1 VVKYEIRGDWS
12 QTVVCRLDAHQE
24 LLGEL
29 GRFLWKSPN
38 IQMEVGPR
46 SRWIKDP
53 SQGRG
58 LLGRALS
65 TAAGSGKRPAARDS
79 LPLQHFTVIQDTGLC
94 AFTGIVPGEIR
105 TIESDGT
112 SEWTVRRGSLVAAE
126 GTLRIAGRNSRP
138 TGPAG
143 NGFDGD
149 RFTGP
154 GTLFIGANGH
164 FIDLNPESQ
173 GGVVQVDPGRVV
185 AWDDQVAYSIES
197 VAGMRGEHIPVA
209 TIKGDGKVILQTGS
223 GVVGRESPG
232 APKAEMAT

>member
-1 VVKYEIRGDWS
+1 MVKYEIRGDWS
-12 QTVVCRLDAHQE
+12 QSVLCRLDAHQE
-24 LLGEL
+24 LFGEL
-29 GRFLWKSPN
+29 GRFLWKTPN
-38 IQMEVGPR
+38 IQMVVRPR
-46 SRWIKDP
+46 SRWVQDP

-65 TAAGSGKRPAARDS
+65 TAAGSGKRTAARDS
-79 LPLQHFTVIQDTGLC
+79 LPLQHFTAMQGIGLC

-126 GTLRIAGRNSRP
+126 GTLRIAGRKA
-138 TGPAG
+138 GPAG

-149 RFTGP
+149 RFTGT
-154 GTLFIGANGH
+154 GTLFIGATGH
-164 FIDLNPESQ
+164 FIDLNPENQ

-185 AWDDQVAYSIES
+185 AFDDHVAYSIES
-197 VAGMRGEHIPVA
+197 VAGIHGEHIPVA
-209 TIKGDGKVILQTGS
+209 TIKGDGKVILETGA

-232 APKAEMAT
+232 AES